1 MTNTLMK
8 GMKLLFLTSS
18 LFFETVGGASA
29 QTVSGSGSGSS
40 FPVSLYRELLFFG
53 PALGA
58 WNYGTSITGSEKE
71 AFLTGSAASFAGS
84 EYPTYSVAVGNSA
97 DCDVIEAALQ
107 DSGLAGV

>member
-18 LFFETVGGASA
+18 LFFGTVGGASA
-29 QTVSGSGSGSS
+29 QTVSGSGSS

-53 PALGA
+53 PALSA

-84 EYPTYSVAVGNSA
+84 EYPTYGVAVGNSA